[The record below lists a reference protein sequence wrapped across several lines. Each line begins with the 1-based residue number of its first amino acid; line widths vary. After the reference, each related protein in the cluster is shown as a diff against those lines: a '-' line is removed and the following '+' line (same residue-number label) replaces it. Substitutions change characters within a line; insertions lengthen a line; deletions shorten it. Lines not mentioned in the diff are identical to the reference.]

1 MSDPFNLQRFV
12 EAQEREYDLVV
23 EELRRGEQLTR
34 WMWFVFPQ
42 VAGLG
47 YSRMSVRYAISS
59 LEEAQAYLE
68 HPLLGPRLEECT
80 RLVLQIDGATVEEIF
95 GYPDF
100 YKFRSCM
107 TLFAACTPGNGI
119 FRDALDKFFGGEPD
133 QTTISILG
141 GLGSGS
147 RDS

>member
-1 MSDPFNLQRFV
+1 MADPFNLQRFV
-12 EAQEREYDLVV
+12 DAQEREYEFVL
-23 EELRRGEQLTR
+23 EELRAGQKLTH

-42 VAGLG
+42 VIGLG
-47 YSRMSVRYAISS
+47 YSPMSVRYAITS

-68 HPLLGPRLEECT
+68 HSVLGTRLEECT
-80 RLVLQIDGATVEEIF
+80 RLVLRIDGCTVEEIF

-119 FRDALDKFFGGEPD
+119 FRDALDAFFEGEPD
-133 QTTISILG
+133 ETTISILG
-141 GLGSGS
+141 GMESAS